1 MLGLTLNLPLAVG
14 GLGTATGSV
23 LAFLGRAAE
32 RFGTALDEMRP
43 GSDLLQTLAT
53 APDPGVLYPAVRGT
67 QPLPYGTDEDRAAR
81 IVRKLTGTA
90 IDVVFAGERNDI
102 AVSVASAGGV
112 GSNWP
117 RGGPRV
123 LDAACNHMSYFC
135 DPAGLDVLSQALQ
148 V

>member
-1 MLGLTLNLPLAVG
+1 MLGLALNLPLVAG
-14 GLGTATGSV
+14 GPGAAIGSV

-32 RFGTALDEMRP
+32 QCDTALEEMRP
-43 GSDLLQTLAT
+43 GSDLLQTLAK
-53 APDPGVLYPAVRGT
+53 APDPGVRYTVVRGA
-67 QPLPYGTDEDRAAR
+67 QPWPYGTDEGMAAR
-81 IVRKLTGTA
+81 IIRKLTGTA

-102 AVSVASAGGV
+102 AVGLASAGGV
-112 GSNWP
+112 GSSWP

-135 DPAGLDVLSQALQ
+135 DPAGLEVLSQALQ